1 MGNADS
7 LDDHLLS
14 TFWHSSLHLSN
25 HKTAYKI
32 MGIIKYSIYN
42 LLIGVILYFFGF
54 WINDLSSK
62 SIFLTTYPVFIL
74 FFFVISILVYIIC
87 MFGLKKEADSSVFI
101 VLGAVVVKLLLSM
114 VFALIFIYGNRIDK
128 IGFLISFFLPYFIYS
143 TFEIYTL
150 LYNLRALK
158 K

>member
-1 MGNADS
+1 MS
-7 LDDHLLS
+7 L
-14 TFWHSSLHLSN
+14 
-25 HKTAYKI
+25 
-32 MGIIKYSIYN
+32 IKYSIYT
-42 LLIGVILYFFGF
+42 LFIGVLMYGIGEVMNNWMVRDYF
-54 WINDLSSK
+54 LSA
-62 SIFLTTYPVFIL
+62 YPSFIL
-74 FFFVISILVYIIC
+74 FFYVIGMVAYGIC
-87 MFGLKKEADSSVFI
+87 EWGLKKSADSSVFI
-101 VLGAVVVKLLLSM
+101 VLAAVVAKLLLSM

>member
-1 MGNADS
+1 
-7 LDDHLLS
+7 
-14 TFWHSSLHLSN
+14 
-25 HKTAYKI
+25 
-32 MGIIKYSIYN
+32 MGILKYSIYN
-42 LLIGVILYFFGF
+42 LFIGVILYFFGVL
-54 WINDLSSK
+54 INNWSSK
-62 SIFLTTYPVFIL
+62 MVFLPTYPIFIF
-74 FFFVISILVYIIC
+74 FFFVISLLVYIIC
-87 MFGLKKEADSSVFI
+87 VFGLKKEADSSVFI

-128 IGFLISFFLPYFIYS
+128 VGFLISFFLPYFIYS

>member
-1 MGNADS
+1 
-7 LDDHLLS
+7 
-14 TFWHSSLHLSN
+14 
-25 HKTAYKI
+25 

-54 WINDLSSK
+54 WINNLSSK
-62 SIFLTTYPVFIL
+62 SIFLTTYPVFIF

>member
-1 MGNADS
+1 
-7 LDDHLLS
+7 
-14 TFWHSSLHLSN
+14 
-25 HKTAYKI
+25 

>member
-1 MGNADS
+1 
-7 LDDHLLS
+7 
-14 TFWHSSLHLSN
+14 
-25 HKTAYKI
+25 

-42 LLIGVILYFFGF
+42 LLIGIILYFFGLG
-54 WINDLSSK
+54 INILSSK
-62 SIFLTTYPVFIL
+62 SIFLNTYPVFIL

-128 IGFLISFFLPYFIYS
+128 VGFLISFFLPYFIYS

>member
-1 MGNADS
+1 MYGIGEVMNN
-7 LDDHLLS
+7 LMVRNYFLS
-14 TFWHSSLHLSN
+14 D
-25 HKTAYKI
+25 YP
-32 MGIIKYSIYN
+32 
-42 LLIGVILYFFGF
+42 
-54 WINDLSSK
+54 
-62 SIFLTTYPVFIL
+62 TYIL
-74 FFFVISILVYIIC
+74 FFYVIGMAAYGVC
-87 MFGLKKEADSSVFI
+87 EWGLKKSADSSVFI
-101 VLGAVVVKLLLSM
+101 VLAVVVAKLLLSM

>member
-1 MGNADS
+1 MS
-7 LDDHLLS
+7 LL
-14 TFWHSSLHLSN
+14 
-25 HKTAYKI
+25 
-32 MGIIKYSIYN
+32 KYSIYTLFIGVLMYGIAEVMNN
-42 LLIGVILYFFGF
+42 LLERDYF
-54 WINDLSSK
+54 LSA
-62 SIFLTTYPVFIL
+62 YPAFIL
-74 FFFVISILVYIIC
+74 FFYIIGVVAYGIC
-87 MFGLKKEADSSVFI
+87 EWGLKKSADSSVFI
-101 VLGAVVVKLLLSM
+101 VLGAVVAKLLLSM